1 MPVPEVSLATP
12 RLPRLQKDPRRER
25 AKGSANRLI
34 GFIGHV
40 LVFLPGCL
48 LVFVTGGFL
57 PGLIVTI
64 GWLIAVLLHG
74 FFGVLAPVLRDRWL
88 RRDLSQH
95 RAEAEAGRAQAEAR
109 HARSVAELSAAIAHE
124 IRNPITAARSL
135 VQQIAEDPAAP
146 ENREYATVAV
156 EELDRVERSI
166 SHLLKFAR
174 EEPRRL
180 GKVSLAE
187 TVNAAVEL
195 LRERLD
201 RARVTVACD
210 TAEAATVDGDAEQLR
225 RVLGNLVGNA
235 IDALADAKTPSPR
248 IEIHAGQNL
257 ARTEAWLSVTDNGP
271 GIPPEALPKIFTPFY
286 TSKTSGTGLGLA
298 LTKKIVEEHG
308 GTIEAKSPPGRGAEL
323 LVTLPVAA
331 AERPS

>member
-1 MPVPEVSLATP
+1 MTEASLPTASLSRP
-12 RLPRLQKDPRRER
+12 KKDVRRER
-25 AKGSANRLI
+25 ARTSANRLI

-40 LVFLPGCL
+40 IVFVPACL
-48 LVFVTGGFL
+48 LVFVTTGSFL
-57 PGLIVTI
+57 AGLVVTI
-64 GWLIAVLLHG
+64 GWLIAILVHG
-74 FFGVLAPVLRDRWL
+74 FFGVLAPLLRERWM
-88 RRDLSQH
+88 RRELSQH
-95 RAEAEAGRAQAEAR
+95 RAEADAGRAQAEAR

-135 VQQIAEDPAAP
+135 IQQIAEDPAAL

-180 GKVSLAE
+180 GKVSLRE
-187 TVNAAVEL
+187 TIDAAVDL
-195 LRERLD
+195 LKERLEK
-201 RARVTVACD
+201 AGVTVVRD
-210 TAEAATVDGDAEQLR
+210 TADAATVDGDGEQLR

-235 IDALADAKTPSPR
+235 IDALVESKTPVPR

-257 ARTEAWLSVTDNGP
+257 ARTEAWLRVTDNGP

-286 TSKTSGTGLGLA
+286 TSKATGTGLGLA

-308 GTIEAKSPPGRGAEL
+308 GTIEASSPPGGGAEL
-323 LVTLPVAA
+323 TVTLPALA
-331 AERPS
+331 TERAS